1 MENKKTTKILMTLM
15 GLCVF
20 LSLIVLQAAID
31 IVTNYF
37 RIVFIIMYM
46 LAFVCF
52 IFFKKY
58 YIEEGNYIGEA
69 NKTVLKFTIVVSIIS
84 FAGLLADI
92 ILGKTI
98 GKSFVYIV
106 FVLLATVYVLSMLV
120 FFKNEN
126 SKKYKYFILIEF
138 IVMYMIFVSIGTYW
152 MFFSTIAML
161 VIFTVY
167 GDRKFNFTV
176 GIIINSMTFIGV
188 RLQLNNVTDKENIYY
203 YVWMYL
209 VMFFI
214 SFVIV
219 LCTISSST
227 MINMMAKD
235 KLKKVEHKQLITQSI
250 SKEAAMVGNQIKEN
264 INKTTLG
271 MKYLDESSADSIKI
285 FDEIIEDNDNN
296 VNGTK
301 IQRNMIRKIINMI
314 SNANM
319 RIDIALEM
327 INNTLSS
334 LENSID
340 STNIVSTKSQSI
352 IDKNNKVKKQLSEYI
367 RSVENLKG
375 FTNSIEEIVNQ
386 EDLLSISAAI
396 ESQRS
401 EVDNKEFD
409 LVANEIQTLAEKS
422 DAFVSQIKSTIFNL
436 EKNLAKV
443 NNTIFKVD
451 LSTKQEDVIIKKN
464 IEQLK
469 EMRDQIMH
477 LKLNVTDSLKNL
489 LDVIKYIKYI
499 ENVSVS
505 LYEESK
511 KIKDKTIKVVGNNK
525 ENIYKLS
532 EIKEQIDIMNRNAK
546 LLVDIEKIK

>member
-1 MENKKTTKILMTLM
+1 
-15 GLCVF
+15 
-20 LSLIVLQAAID
+20 
-31 IVTNYF
+31 
-37 RIVFIIMYM
+37 
-46 LAFVCF
+46 
-52 IFFKKY
+52 
-58 YIEEGNYIGEA
+58 
-69 NKTVLKFTIVVSIIS
+69 
-84 FAGLLADI
+84 
-92 ILGKTI
+92 
-98 GKSFVYIV
+98 
-106 FVLLATVYVLSMLV
+106 
-120 FFKNEN
+120 
-126 SKKYKYFILIEF
+126 
-138 IVMYMIFVSIGTYW
+138 
-152 MFFSTIAML
+152 
-161 VIFTVY
+161 
-167 GDRKFNFTV
+167 
-176 GIIINSMTFIGV
+176 
-188 RLQLNNVTDKENIYY
+188 
-203 YVWMYL
+203 
-209 VMFFI
+209 
-214 SFVIV
+214 
-219 LCTISSST
+219 

-235 KLKKVEHKQLITQSI
+235 KLKKVEQKQLITQSI
-250 SKEAAMVGNQIKEN
+250 SKEAVMVGNQIKEN

-334 LENSID
+334 LENSIE
-340 STNIVSTKSQSI
+340 STNKVSTKSQSI
-352 IDKNNKVKKQLSEYI
+352 IDKNNKVKIQLSEFI

-464 IEQLK
+464 IERLK

-489 LDVIKYIKYI
+489 LDVIKYIRYI

-511 KIKDKTIKVVGNNK
+511 KIKDKTIKVVGNKK
-525 ENIYKLS
+525 ENISKLS